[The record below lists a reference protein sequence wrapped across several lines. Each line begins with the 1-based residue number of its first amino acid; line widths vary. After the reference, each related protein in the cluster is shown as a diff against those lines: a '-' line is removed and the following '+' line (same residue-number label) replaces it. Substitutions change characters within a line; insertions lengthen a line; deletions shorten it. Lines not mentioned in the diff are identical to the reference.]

1 MKGSGMTDKQ
11 RMYIDLLW
19 HGYSLEE
26 IAYMTRRTVSSIRAT
41 LGRDEEKDCG
51 RKVYHRR
58 EPGGGRY
65 SY

>member
-1 MKGSGMTDKQ
+1 MTDKR

-26 IAYMTRRTVSSIRAT
+26 IAYMTRRTAGDIRAA
-41 LGRDEEKDCG
+41 LGRSEVKSCG
-51 RKVYHRR
+51 HKVYRRR

>member
-1 MKGSGMTDKQ
+1 MTDKQ
-11 RMYIDLLW
+11 KLYFDLLW

-26 IAYMTRRTVSSIRAT
+26 IADMTRRSVNSIRAT
-41 LGRDEEKDCG
+41 LEGAEAKDCG
-51 RKVYHRR
+51 HKVYHRR